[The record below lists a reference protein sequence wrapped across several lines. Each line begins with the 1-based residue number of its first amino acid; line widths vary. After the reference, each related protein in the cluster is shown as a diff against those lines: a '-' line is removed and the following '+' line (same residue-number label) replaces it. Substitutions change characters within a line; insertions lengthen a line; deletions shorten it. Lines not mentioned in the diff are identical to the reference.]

1 MSKNIK
7 TCDVTSNKISEPFLI
22 NEPIV
27 IILSPHGELEI
38 NKLYQLASL
47 NKGLILNCI
56 NSNHK
61 IDGLAL

>member
-38 NKLYQLASL
+38 NKYFSARIFKYKINFKL
-47 NKGLILNCI
+47 NKFQP
-56 NSNHK
+56 
-61 IDGLAL
+61 